1 MAGYKLG
8 YVVRI
13 YKKYKTST
21 NQMNRLSQKIVKD
34 EYESKQGRNK
44 NDFFSPF
51 LCFIRGRITKICGF
65 NGVSTNAAY
74 PTVFKEKIFCRNK
87 INCQPI
93 KCTFCFTTLT
103 CVLNCKY
110 YFSHKNFM
118 YDIADAAIF
127 SQLRNV
133 INAISRSL

>member
-1 MAGYKLG
+1 
-8 YVVRI
+8 
-13 YKKYKTST
+13 
-21 NQMNRLSQKIVKD
+21 MNRLSRKIVKD
-34 EYESKQGRNK
+34 ESKEGRNK

-51 LCFIRGRITKICGF
+51 LCFTQGRITKICGLS
-65 NGVSTNAAY
+65 GVSTNAAY
-74 PTVFKEKIFCRNK
+74 LTVFKEKIFCRNK

-93 KCTFCFTTLT
+93 KCTFCFTTLS
-103 CVLNCKY
+103 CVLNFKY

-133 INAISRSL
+133 INAIYRSLYNNVSII